1 MFSGISAQVTQI
13 ALGIIG
19 VAMAFTLV
27 TSNNTAS
34 IISAIGS
41 TFSGSLSAAM
51 GRAGTTTRT
60 L

>member
-1 MFSGISAQVTQI
+1 MFSDMSAQVTRI

-27 TSNNTAS
+27 TNNNTAS

-51 GRAGTTTRT
+51 GRTGTTTTT